1 MFSTKGIILNHVKYS
16 ETSVIV
22 QVYTSLFGRQS
33 YMVNRVR
40 SSRSKG
46 KALFLQPLTLLQME
60 VTHHEK
66 KEIHRIVDYKVLH
79 PFVSIPF
86 DQTRRS
92 ITFFITEVLSK
103 VLKEEHPNEE
113 LFNFVFHA
121 IKVLDGNL
129 PGLPNFHLFFL
140 FQLSRFLGF
149 GVSYSTDS
157 SKTLFDL
164 QNSEYINFE
173 PGHPYFIREQT
184 LQNWIRLSKLDAS
197 QLNLL
202 CLKSR
207 QRRELLNAL
216 VLYYE
221 LHILNFGS
229 LKSLN
234 VLQTLFNHEH
244 LT

>member
-22 QVYTSLFGRQS
+22 HVYTSLFGMQS
-33 YMVNRVR
+33 YMVNGVR
-40 SSRSKG
+40 RSRSKG
-46 KALFLQPLTLLQME
+46 KTLFLQPLTLLQME
-60 VTHHEK
+60 VTYNEK

-86 DQTRRS
+86 NQTKRS

-103 VLKEEHPNEE
+103 VLREEHPNEE

-121 IKVLDGNL
+121 VKVLDGEV

-149 GVSYSTDS
+149 GVSYSTDLS
-157 SKTLFDL
+157 NTFFDL
-164 QNSEYINFE
+164 QNSEYVNGE
-173 PGHPYFIREQT
+173 PNHPYFIKKET
-184 LQNWIRLSKLDAS
+184 LNNWITLSKLNADELT
-197 QLNLL
+197 QLE
-202 CLKSR
+202 LKSN

-216 VLYYE
+216 VIYYE
-221 LHILNFGS
+221 LHILNFVS
-229 LKSLN
+229 LKSLDI
-234 VLQTLFNHEH
+234 LQTLY
-244 LT
+244 

>member
-22 QVYTSLFGRQS
+22 HVYTSLFGRQS
-33 YMVNRVR
+33 YMVNGVR
-40 SSRSKG
+40 RSRSKG

-86 DQTRRS
+86 NQTKRS

-103 VLKEEHPNEE
+103 VLREEHPNEE
-113 LFNFVFHA
+113 LFSFVFHA
-121 IKVLDGNL
+121 IKVLDDEL
-129 PGLPNFHLFFL
+129 AGLSNFHLFFL

-149 GVSYSTDS
+149 GASYSTDS
-157 SKTLFDL
+157 SNTFFDL
-164 QNSEYINFE
+164 QNSEYVNVE
-173 PGHPYFIREQT
+173 PNHPYFISGQT
-184 LQNWIRLSKLDAS
+184 LQNWIILSTLDAGK
-197 QLNLL
+197 LKLL
-202 CLKSR
+202 VLKSE

-234 VLQTLFNHEH
+234 VLQALFDI
-244 LT
+244 